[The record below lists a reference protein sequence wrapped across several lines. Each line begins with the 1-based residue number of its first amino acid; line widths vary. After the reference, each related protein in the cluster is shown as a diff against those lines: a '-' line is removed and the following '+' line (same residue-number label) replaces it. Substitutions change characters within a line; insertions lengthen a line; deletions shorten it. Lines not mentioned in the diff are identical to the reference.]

1 MARRTITLPFAVHL
15 GKSMRLLRLGRA
27 DPTIVV
33 RDDAVMR
40 ASRTPMGPATLRA
53 QLAGDVIE
61 VEAWGDGAEWALE
74 QAPAMLGLL
83 DDRIGFD
90 PQHAVVRGLP
100 KRSDGLRLPRS
111 GEVLSALL
119 PAGPRQRV
127 TAFEATTA
135 HRLAWERGGE
145 QDREKHRG

>member
-74 QAPAMLGLL
+74 QAPAMRSEEHTSELQSLM
-83 DDRIGFD
+83 RISYAVFCLKKQL
-90 PQHAVVRGLP
+90 PQP
-100 KRSDGLRLPRS
+100 QQ
-111 GEVLSALL
+111 
-119 PAGPRQRV
+119 RQ
-127 TAFEATTA
+127 TTITISTRYTQQCIP
-135 HRLAWERGGE
+135 HLV
-145 QDREKHRG
+145 

>member
-1 MARRTITLPFAVHL
+1 MLFFLMRRHPPRSTRTDTLFPYTTR
-15 GKSMRLLRLGRA
+15 SRS
-27 DPTIVV
+27 IVV

-90 PQHAVVRGLP
+90 PQHAVVRGLH
-100 KRSDGLRLPRS
+100 KRSDGQIGRAPCR
-111 GEVLSALL
+111 A
-119 PAGPRQRV
+119 RV
-127 TAFEATTA
+127 CQFV
-135 HRLAWERGGE
+135 
-145 QDREKHRG
+145 

>member
-83 DDRIGFD
+83 DDWIGD
-90 PQHAVVRGLP
+90 R
-100 KRSDGLRLPRS
+100 KSTRLNS
-111 GEVLSALL
+111 S
-119 PAGPRQRV
+119 
-127 TAFEATTA
+127 
-135 HRLAWERGGE
+135 H
-145 QDREKHRG
+145 